1 MFIKLINLRIACKP
15 PATRF
20 FMGLS
25 PEYRKEILAMTREEK
40 IAKMQELRAEADKNV
55 KLYNDAYQQE
65 KFSDAKK
72 IEVDLNKNIDDYGA
86 YARTVC
92 YDDCKESGDPMMA
105 AIKALTYSTIAT
117 KDDKVGE
124 SKDTQVIVRSIIDV
138 DKPIDLLKL
147 HKYCGG
153 IGKNAEWPY
162 LIEKFNMLMTAQ
174 KAIDLGIDPKSIS
187 DSYAMS
193 KIAAEKNMGKTPT
206 SKTNILKTL
215 QIVVTAMIGEE
226 YKALSHD
233 VNYLLSIYSKKS
245 RKALT
250 VVCANHRYMRNYM
263 AEICHRIVT
272 GKTYNVE
279 YKAKKV

>member
-1 MFIKLINLRIACKP
+1 
-15 PATRF
+15 
-20 FMGLS
+20 
-25 PEYRKEILAMTREEK
+25 MTREEK

-124 SKDTQVIVRSIIDV
+124 NKDTQVTVRSIIDV

-174 KAIDLGIDPKSIS
+174 KAIDLGIDPTSIS